1 MECYLFL
8 TLLSLRLDILIDTT
22 VRVAYLY
29 SIFVTSENVSVST
42 LICTQQTTGQWF
54 ENILSRAV
62 VVHIFNPSTWQAE
75 ASKFLSS
82 RPAWSTE

>member
-1 MECYLFL
+1 MESYLFL

-75 ASKFLSS
+75 AGKFLSS